1 MSRQAL
7 AGPGPEPTAEGL
19 LEMVRRIR
27 CIQLDPTNVVA
38 RTQLLVPYSRIGRY
52 DPALLD
58 RLMWTDKSLFHYWAH
73 AASVVLTEDY
83 PIHRRQM
90 IAWLSGETQWAH
102 RVREWMAANQA
113 LRRHVL
119 GELRRRGPLRT
130 RDFEDRSV
138 HAWGSSG
145 WTDQRN
151 VGRMLDFLWA
161 QGKVMVAGRVGVER
175 LWDVA
180 ERWWPEWMPRERLS
194 PEQAVARAARISLRC
209 LGAGTRKHVSD
220 HFIRGSYPG
229 LAKRMELLE
238 HRGEIL
244 DVDVEGLGG
253 GRWFLHQEDL
263 PLVEELE
270 KNNWEPRTVLL
281 SPFDNLICDR
291 ARTEALFG
299 FHYRIEI
306 YVPKNKRRYG
316 YFSMPVLHGDRLIGR
331 VDPSLDRKANR
342 LVINSAHGEDS
353 TDRSR
358 RTAGSVKG
366 AIEEMAQWLGTS
378 SIEYRNIT
386 FEPWRRALR

>member
-7 AGPGPEPTAEGL
+7 AGSGPEPTAEGL

-130 RDFEDRSV
+130 RDFDDRSV

-145 WTDQRN
+145 
-151 VGRMLDFLWA
+151 
-161 QGKVMVAGRVGVER
+161 
-175 LWDVA
+175 
-180 ERWWPEWMPRERLS
+180 
-194 PEQAVARAARISLRC
+194 
-209 LGAGTRKHVSD
+209 
-220 HFIRGSYPG
+220 
-229 LAKRMELLE
+229 
-238 HRGEIL
+238 
-244 DVDVEGLGG
+244 
-253 GRWFLHQEDL
+253 
-263 PLVEELE
+263 
-270 KNNWEPRTVLL
+270 
-281 SPFDNLICDR
+281 
-291 ARTEALFG
+291 
-299 FHYRIEI
+299 
-306 YVPKNKRRYG
+306 
-316 YFSMPVLHGDRLIGR
+316 
-331 VDPSLDRKANR
+331 
-342 LVINSAHGEDS
+342 
-353 TDRSR
+353 
-358 RTAGSVKG
+358 
-366 AIEEMAQWLGTS
+366 
-378 SIEYRNIT
+378 
-386 FEPWRRALR
+386 

>member
-194 PEQAVARAARISLRC
+194 PEQAVARATRISLRC
-209 LGAGTRKHVSD
+209 LGVGTRKHVSD

>member
-209 LGAGTRKHVSD
+209 LGVGTRKHVSD

>member
-1 MSRQAL
+1 VSRQAL
-7 AGPGPEPTAEGL
+7 AGPRPEPTAEGL

-27 CIQLDPTNVVA
+27 CIQVDPTNVVA

-52 DPALLD
+52 DPARLD

-73 AASVVLTEDY
+73 AASLVLTEDY
-83 PIHRRQM
+83 PIHHRQM

-102 RVREWMAANQA
+102 RVREWMASNQA

-130 RDFEDRSV
+130 RDFEDLSV

-161 QGKVMVAGRVGVER
+161 QGKVMVAGRAGVER

-194 PEQAVARAARISLRC
+194 PEQAVARATSISLRC
-209 LGAGTRKHVSD
+209 LGVGTRKHVSN

-229 LAKRMELLE
+229 LARRMELLE

-244 DVDVEGLGG
+244 HVDVEGLGG

-331 VDPSLDRKANR
+331 VDPSFDRKANR
-342 LVINSAHGEDS
+342 LVINSAHAEDS

-358 RTAGSVKG
+358 RTAASVKG
-366 AIEEMAQWLGTS
+366 AIEELAQWLGAS
-378 SIEYRNIT
+378 SIEYRNIA